1 MKKSICTNTNYY
13 LHWPR
18 IDLTESRTKPGEM
31 QAFSGRLKVE
41 RGVFANVLF
50 LALDPVFVRRVA
62 EGLELD
68 SDRIE
73 LIEQRR
79 STDPTLHHIAM
90 ALRAGVQ
97 SGAVDRMY
105 EGGIINRAR
114 RSPSTRIWRGSARAE
129 KGVWWVAARKAGAC
143 YRIYSRSSGHRLNCF

>member
-1 MKKSICTNTNYY
+1 MFT
-13 LHWPR
+13 
-18 IDLTESRTKPGEM
+18 
-31 QAFSGRLKVE
+31 
-41 RGVFANVLF
+41 NVLF

-73 LIEQRR
+73 LIEKRR

-97 SGAVDRMY
+97 SGAAVDRLY
-105 EGGIINRAR
+105 GEALSTALAVQTPRLFVLRAVFYQ
-114 RSPSTRIWRGSARAE
+114 RIA
-129 KGVWWVAARKAGAC
+129 
-143 YRIYSRSSGHRLNCF
+143 RSSK

>member
-18 IDLTESRTKPGEM
+18 IDLIESRTKPGEM
-31 QAFSGRLKVE
+31 QAFSCRLKVE
-41 RGVFANVLF
+41 RGVFANVIF

-114 RSPSTRIWRGSARAE
+114 R
-129 KGVWWVAARKAGAC
+129 
-143 YRIYSRSSGHRLNCF
+143 